1 MRIRDLVVGAALL
14 LAGQTLPAMAA
25 NYYMAPT
32 GSDSAAGTLE
42 KPWKSY
48 KRAQTAL
55 KPGDTLF
62 ARGGLYKKAGEYH
75 DWKVSGTATA
85 PITFRNYPGET
96 PVFDGGM
103 TAANPNGGEGYFL
116 MFIGHSY
123 VTVQGLKIQHYNDEW
138 GNGAVQFEEGAH
150 HIIVIGNYFFEN
162 GYSNELDHHIYIER
176 GKPHDITIEGNT
188 FDTSPGGGI
197 HLYHSP
203 NGENIYIYNN
213 YFTNCYYGIVMAD
226 LATNLYIYNNT
237 FYNNRDVNIS
247 IDDHG
252 SVGVKNIQIMNNIS
266 YNSNG
271 APGLKVGSR
280 DAAQVSED
288 YNLWYS
294 TDGRPIS
301 WQGDRY
307 SVAEFHAATLHATHS
322 IEADPMFVSS
332 GKHQIALTSPAIDR
346 GLTIAGVETD
356 LEGTPRPQGP
366 AYDMGAHEAR

>member
-1 MRIRDLVVGAALL
+1 
-14 LAGQTLPAMAA
+14 
-25 NYYMAPT
+25 
-32 GSDSAAGTLE
+32 
-42 KPWKSY
+42 
-48 KRAQTAL
+48 
-55 KPGDTLF
+55 
-62 ARGGLYKKAGEYH
+62 
-75 DWKVSGTATA
+75 
-85 PITFRNYPGET
+85 
-96 PVFDGGM
+96 
-103 TAANPNGGEGYFL
+103 
-116 MFIGHSY
+116 
-123 VTVQGLKIQHYNDEW
+123 
-138 GNGAVQFEEGAH
+138 
-150 HIIVIGNYFFEN
+150 
-162 GYSNELDHHIYIER
+162 
-176 GKPHDITIEGNT
+176 
-188 FDTSPGGGI
+188 
-197 HLYHSP
+197 
-203 NGENIYIYNN
+203 
-213 YFTNCYYGIVMAD
+213 MAD

-366 AYDMGAHEAR
+366 AYDMGAHEARY

>member
-1 MRIRDLVVGAALL
+1 MVGAALL

-25 NYYMAPT
+25 SYYMAPT
-32 GSDSAAGTLE
+32 GSDDAAGTLE

-48 KRAQTAL
+48 RRAQSTL

-62 ARGGLYKKAGEYH
+62 ARGGTYGPSAGAYR
-75 DWKVSGTATA
+75 DWKVSGTSTA
-85 PITFRNYPGET
+85 PIVFRNYPGET
-96 PVFDGGM
+96 PVFDGRW
-103 TAANPNGGEGYFL
+103 TEGEFL
-116 MFIGHSY
+116 EFENISW
-123 VTVQGLKIQHYNDEW
+123 VTVIGLKIQHFNDKW
-138 GNGAVQFEEGAH
+138 GNGSIDIYDGSHDILISDSLF
-150 HIIVIGNYFFEN
+150 YDN
-162 GYSNELDHHIYIER
+162 GKSEELDHHIYIGG
-176 GKPHDITIEGNT
+176 GKPYNITIIRNT
-188 FDTSPGGGI
+188 FDTSPGGGV

-226 LATNLYIYNNT
+226 LATNVYIYNNT

-252 SVGVKNIQIMNNIS
+252 SVGVKSIQIMNNIS

-280 DAAQVSED
+280 DAPAVSED

-307 SVAEFHAATLHATHS
+307 SVTEFHAATLHAAHS
-322 IEADPMFVSS
+322 IEADPMFISP
-332 GKHQIALTSPAIDR
+332 GKYQIASTSPAIDR
-346 GLTIAGVETD
+346 GLTITDLKTD